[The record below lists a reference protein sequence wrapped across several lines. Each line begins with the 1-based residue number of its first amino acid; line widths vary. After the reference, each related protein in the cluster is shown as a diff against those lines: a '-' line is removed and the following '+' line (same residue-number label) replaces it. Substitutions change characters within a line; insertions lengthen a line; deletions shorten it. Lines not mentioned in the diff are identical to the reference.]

1 MEEGL
6 WRKSFG
12 MGRGVVTGP
21 LVVIYVW
28 NVGVAENEG
37 GPEKVEN
44 GSASTLGRLGEGCGW
59 VSEETTDRTEIDVAP
74 LVGTIGGCLQRS
86 RREIWR

>member
-1 MEEGL
+1 MSAGQVLCLGFGVEEGL

-21 LVVIYVW
+21 LVVIHVW

-44 GSASTLGRLGEGCGW
+44 GSASTLGRLGEGGGL
-59 VSEETTDRTEIDVAP
+59 VS
-74 LVGTIGGCLQRS
+74 
-86 RREIWR
+86 